1 MGRVGSGLVTLS
13 RVVPLQAQRVQYP
26 SAFPFPV
33 RLFNLKRCLLALQF
47 RTADGDTVLIG
58 NTHNTAYDA
67 GGMRDAEMRFLGGM
81 LRRDAARGVVS
92 VVGGDWNQYPPGYEP
107 SEEELSNRFFV
118 PQAVDSSLIGPGF
131 RFAYDP
137 ARPTLRYLNRPY
149 VPSRA
154 GMERPTTTLTD
165 FFLLSGG
172 IRVLS
177 VETLPLGFRSSDHDP
192 VLLRIA
198 WEREADARR

>member
-1 MGRVGSGLVTLS
+1 
-13 RVVPLQAQRVQYP
+13 
-26 SAFPFPV
+26 
-33 RLFNLKRCLLALQF
+33 
-47 RTADGDTVLIG
+47 
-58 NTHNTAYDA
+58 
-67 GGMRDAEMRFLGGM
+67 MRSDEMRFLGEL
-81 LRRDAARGVVS
+81 LRAASLRGVRS
-92 VVGGDWNQYPPGYEP
+92 VTGGDWNQYPPGYEP

-137 ARPTLRYLNRPY
+137 ARPTLRYLDRPY

-177 VETLPLGFRSSDHDP
+177 VETLPLGFQSSDHDP

>member
-1 MGRVGSGLVTLS
+1 MLFD
-13 RVVPLQAQRVQYP
+13 PLFQAPLAVIEPPVDQD
-26 SAFPFPV
+26 AFGIE
-33 RLFNLKRCLLALQF
+33 QQ
-47 RTADGDTVLIG
+47 
-58 NTHNTAYDA
+58 
-67 GGMRDAEMRFLGGM
+67 AE
-81 LRRDAARGVVS
+81 RRG
-92 VVGGDWNQYPPGYEP
+92 
-107 SEEELSNRFFV
+107 ELSV
-118 PQAVDSSLIGPGF
+118 APAIGRMALNLHV

-137 ARPTLRYLNRPY
+137 ARPTLRYLDRPY

-192 VLLRIA
+192 VLLWIA